1 MSVLIKGRKKP
12 QNCMMCQFH
21 GFGGYKNELIVCS
34 LTGRSEGHR
43 SNVRGCP
50 LVEVPTPHGRLID
63 EDTFIREINNRIDA
77 AIKWG
82 TNAIADRENE
92 IRLRAEQAVATF
104 CEASLTARK
113 MPTIIEAEE
122 GEAHEQN

>member
-1 MSVLIKGRKKP
+1 MSVLIKGMEMPETCNECYLREKNVCP
-12 QNCMMCQFH
+12 VLRCIVE
-21 GFGGYKNELIVCS
+21 GYYRPS
-34 LTGRSEGHR
+34 F
-43 SNVRGCP
+43 CP
-50 LVEVPTPHGRLID
+50 IVEVPTPHGRLID
-63 EDTFIREINNRIDA
+63 EDAFIREIHNRIDA

-122 GEAHEQN
+122 E

>member
-1 MSVLIKGRKKP
+1 MSVLIKGVKMPKD
-12 QNCMMCQFH
+12 CLMCQFH

-34 LTGRSEGHR
+34 LTGRSEGQL
-43 SNVRGCP
+43 SNVLGCP

-63 EDTFIREINNRIDA
+63 ADAFIREINNRIDA

-82 TNAIADRENE
+82 TNAIADRENGT
-92 IRLRAEQAVATF
+92 RLRAEQAVATF

-122 GEAHEQN
+122 GEAHEF

>member
-1 MSVLIKGRKKP
+1 MSVLIKGMKMPK
-12 QNCMMCQFH
+12 NCLMCQFH
-21 GFGGYKNELIVCS
+21 GFGGYKNEFIVCS
-34 LTGRSEGHR
+34 LTGRSEGQL
-43 SNVRGCP
+43 SNVPDCP

-63 EDTFIREINNRIDA
+63 EDVFIREINERIDA

-82 TNAIADRENE
+82 TNAIADREDE

-104 CEASLTARK
+104 CEASLTAKK

-122 GEAHEQN
+122 GEEA